1 MKAKARWNH
10 TRHAQ
15 LSVSERQQNH
25 GSEPSPT
32 LHLTQRALG
41 GSGMGGSGNEAFPEK
56 KAIMPTVNK
65 TQSLKSCYVFRF
77 YSGHSG
83 MLRFAIS
90 PCVLCPSKCG
100 LIQLRLL
107 LSLIHGYQVYSNNTW
122 KTRLPINKFMLQ
134 KYTFTWLLREP
145 KTMIP
150 RW

>member
-1 MKAKARWNH
+1 MKQHTTCSVTRLWVTAESWEWAK
-10 TRHAQ
+10 RHIPP
-15 LSVSERQQNH
+15 LSERA
-25 GSEPSPT
+25 S
-32 LHLTQRALG
+32 G
-41 GSGMGGSGNEAFPEK
+41 GRGVGGLWEWSISRKK

-65 TQSLKSCYVFRF
+65 TQSLKSWYAFRF

-83 MLRFAIS
+83 MFRFAIS

-100 LIQLRLL
+100 LIQLHLL

-122 KTRLPINKFMLQ
+122 TTRLPINKFMLQ
-134 KYTFTWLLREP
+134 IYTFIWLLREP